1 MFTERVVAILAGAV
15 LVIEIGLE
23 VLEDKVKFF

>member
-1 MFTERVVAILAGAV
+1 MFTERVVAVLAGAV